1 MSRLAFSALAGA
13 VFALAAASAQ
23 AVTLVGLT
31 SASEIVRFDPL
42 APDAGTRTAITGLA
56 DNERLVGIDTRPSDG
71 LIYGVSTAQKIYTIN
86 EMTGAASFVATLS
99 APVINMAR
107 GYGIDFNPVADYNG
121 ASSLRLVST
130 TGDNF
135 AINVGSGLV
144 GNTGSNIGTGY
155 SAVAYTNS
163 ALMMP
168 PAPASTALYYIDT
181 NTDMLRMA
189 PTGFNAPTIMDVGSL
204 GIDVLK
210 ANGFEV
216 LANGMAYAALTMDDA
231 SLATGIFGINL
242 ATGAATMLASY
253 DGTLSGLTVS
263 AVPEPATTALMLA
276 GLGAVA
282 LRARRRV
289 STNQA

>member
-13 VFALAAASAQ
+13 VFALIGTSAQ

-56 DNERLVGIDTRPSDG
+56 DGERLVGIDTRPSDG
-71 LIYGVSTAQKIYTIN
+71 KIYGVSTAQKIYTVD
-86 EMTGAASFVATLS
+86 EMTGMASFVNMLS
-99 APVINMAR
+99 APVINSSR

-121 ASSLRLVST
+121 ATSLRLVST

-135 AINVGSGLV
+135 AINVSTGVV
-144 GNTGSNIGTGY
+144 GNTGSNIGAGY

-181 NTDMLRMA
+181 ATDMLRMT
-189 PTGFNAPTIMDVGSL
+189 PTGFNAPTIVDVGAL

-216 LANGMAYAALTMDDA
+216 LANGMAYAALTMDDV
-231 SLATGIFGINL
+231 SLATGIFGIHL
-242 ATGAATMLASY
+242 ATGAATLLASY

-263 AVPEPATTALMLA
+263 AVPEPATTALLLA
-276 GLGAVA
+276 GLGVVA
-282 LRARRRV
+282 MRARRR
-289 STNQA
+289 TA